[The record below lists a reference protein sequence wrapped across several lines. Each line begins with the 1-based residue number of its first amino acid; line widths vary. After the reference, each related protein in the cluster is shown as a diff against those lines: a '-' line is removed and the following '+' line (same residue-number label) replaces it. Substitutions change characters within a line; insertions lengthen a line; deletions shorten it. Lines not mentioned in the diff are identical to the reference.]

1 MPALMP
7 KQNTVTTATRD
18 CLISISIHGLD
29 RDFGREPCGRQS
41 AIVASLMHRNKL
53 QRPESRECAGEESC
67 LPASRSDC
75 GPPGE
80 QCRYRAFFVGNARQ
94 VLC

>member
-1 MPALMP
+1 
-7 KQNTVTTATRD
+7 
-18 CLISISIHGLD
+18 
-29 RDFGREPCGRQS
+29 
-41 AIVASLMHRNKL
+41 MHRNKL

-80 QCRYRAFFVGNARQ
+80 QCRYHAFFVGNARQ